1 MARISPWRLVHTLLR
16 GTPGADGRRHPA
28 VARELSIEKAWAF
41 CVGSVQSRSITNIS
55 RVSLGKG
62 VSLTRLAVG
71 SRKELRQPTE
81 LYELVAKS
89 QKNAPA
95 RIRTGDITATT

>member
-1 MARISPWRLVHTLLR
+1 MARISPWRLVRTLLR

-28 VARELSIEKAWAF
+28 VARELSIAWAF
-41 CVGSVQSRSITNIS
+41 CVGSVQSRSIMNCS